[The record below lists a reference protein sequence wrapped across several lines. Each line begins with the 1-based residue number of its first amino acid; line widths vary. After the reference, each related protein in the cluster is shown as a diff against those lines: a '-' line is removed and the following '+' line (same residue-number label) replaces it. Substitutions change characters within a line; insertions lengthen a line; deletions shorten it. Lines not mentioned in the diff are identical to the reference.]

1 MNDIEQVRRAE
12 RAKQFLESDVW
23 IEAWDAY
30 RAKLVAVWEGSKID
44 DADTREQAKRLLM
57 AGQAARAH
65 LEMLVRD
72 GKVSAETIKVEQARK
87 KWYQRT
93 GTG

>member
-1 MNDIEQVRRAE
+1 MNDIQQVRRAE
-12 RAKQFLESDVW
+12 RARQFLESDVW

-30 RAKLVAVWEGSKID
+30 RSKLIAVWEGSKI
-44 DADTREQAKRLLM
+44 ADQETREEAKRLLM

-72 GKVSAETIKVEQARK
+72 GKVSAETIKVDEARK

-93 GTG
+93 GTR

>member
-23 IEAWDAY
+23 LEAWEAY
-30 RAKLVAVWEGSKID
+30 RARLFSVWEGSKID
-44 DADTREQAKRLLM
+44 DVTTREEAKRLLL

-72 GKVSAETIKVEQARK
+72 GKVSAETIKIEAARK
-87 KWYQRT
+87 KWFQRT
-93 GTG
+93 GTR